1 MRREIEMKLL
11 FKQRLFSWFDSYDI
25 YDEAGETVFTVKGKM
40 ALGHQL
46 EIYDRF
52 GENVGTVKQEL
63 LSFLPRFA
71 LYQNGQCIGQIK
83 QKMSLFKPVYTL
95 DLKDWRIE
103 GNIWEWEYKV
113 VDKNGTLIMMAFK
126 KLLNL
131 TDTYVL
137 NIADPENMLLS
148 LMIVL
153 AIDAAKCTQG
163 D

>member
-1 MRREIEMKLL
+1 MKLL

-46 EIYDRF
+46 EIYDRA
-52 GENVGTVKQEL
+52 GGHVGTVKQEL
-63 LSFLPRFA
+63 LSLLPRFA
-71 LYQNGQCIGQIK
+71 LYQNDQCIGQIK
-83 QKMSLFKPVYTL
+83 QKMSFFKPVYTL
-95 DLKDWRIE
+95 DLNGWKVE

-113 VDKNGTLIMMAFK
+113 TDENSTLIMMASK
-126 KLLNL
+126 KLMNL
-131 TDTYVL
+131 TDTYMINV
-137 NIADPENMLLS
+137 IKPENTLLS

-153 AIDAAKCTQG
+153 AIDAAKCSNG